1 MDVSIQFRLIRALI
15 ESLKAFR
22 KITNLKILVA
32 LRSDIVTRVSQEP
45 AHVTFQQEKFEDYF
59 INLKWTKQLL
69 KSLVDKRIEAL
80 FMRQYTDGH
89 ILFADVFS
97 SKVGG
102 DDPFDYLVN
111 RTLFRPRDIIAFVNS
126 CLAVAEGHYQITAAM
141 IHKAETDY
149 SRGRR
154 GAMESEWRS
163 AFPTLRAL
171 LTYVG
176 SKGKVSLSFE
186 ELCTKEK
193 LDELAYSISSEKRI
207 DYDPIY
213 QSARSVFDGKAPS
226 DFMRDVIAIL
236 YRAGAIGVKLDPSEK
251 FIWSHIDTTLI
262 AAEMIGDHVR
272 IKIHPILHGAFRL
285 HTNRGAAENE
295 TFSVEVT

>member
-1 MDVSIQFRLIRALI
+1 LV
-15 ESLKAFR
+15 ESLKSFR

-32 LRSDIVTRVSQEP
+32 LRLDIVARVSQEP

-59 INLKWTKQLL
+59 INLKWTKPLL

-80 FMRQYTDGH
+80 FRRQYTDGQ
-89 ILFADVFS
+89 ITFEDVFS

-102 DDPFDYLVN
+102 DDPFDYIVD
-111 RTLFRPRDIIAFVNS
+111 RTLFRPRDVIAFVNS

-141 IHKAETDY
+141 IHKAEADY

-154 GAMESEWRS
+154 DAMESEWRS
-163 AFPTLRAL
+163 AFPTLKAL

-213 QSARSVFDGKAPS
+213 QSARGVFDGKAPS
-226 DFMRDVIAIL
+226 DFMKDVIAIL
-236 YRAGAIGVKLDPSEK
+236 YRVGAIGVKLEQSER
-251 FIWSHIDTTLI
+251 FLWSHIDMTLI
-262 AAEMIGDHVR
+262 AAETIGSHARV
-272 IKIHPILHGAFRL
+272 KIHPILHGAFRL

-295 TFSVEVT
+295 SSSVEQI